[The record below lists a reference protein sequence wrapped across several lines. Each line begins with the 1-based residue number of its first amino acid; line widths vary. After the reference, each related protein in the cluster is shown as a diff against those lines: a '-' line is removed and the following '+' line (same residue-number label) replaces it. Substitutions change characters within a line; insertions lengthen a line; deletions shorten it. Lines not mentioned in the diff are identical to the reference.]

1 MVSIQYNTAGTR
13 DQANVLL
20 CVEDAMGLQGTGTA
34 ASCVVMPPVVWS
46 QPLGFVCCS
55 VHSTCAELPLR
66 SVEED

>member
-46 QPLGFVCCS
+46 QPLCVAVSIAHVQNC
-55 VHSTCAELPLR
+55 P
-66 SVEED
+66 